1 MARFVYLTWVKKTM
15 LLFCI
20 STLSVL
26 ALAHEFWF
34 QPQKFFYTIR
44 EVARLRFMVGENF
57 EGENWSGNRDKI
69 QQLTHYTP
77 SGEMIDISAKISS
90 NKGDS
95 LQLPLQE
102 EGTHMVI
109 FNSNNSFL
117 SLDAA
122 KFNDYLK
129 EDGLTNAIAYRQE
142 NKEEG
147 KTSTEHY
154 QRSIK
159 TLLQVGYALTDACTK
174 RTSLPLDIIPEQ
186 NPYSVT
192 VGAKESLLKVRF
204 RVLFK
209 GIPLDSTLVRVFYHL
224 PGTNQVKTDI
234 LQTNKKGWVTAN
246 RHPGPYLVTCVHME
260 HTPNDTEAEWQ
271 SYWASLSFEYAQ
283 FFPGNS
289 TR

>member
-1 MARFVYLTWVKKTM
+1 
-15 LLFCI
+15 
-20 STLSVL
+20 
-26 ALAHEFWF
+26 
-34 QPQKFFYTIR
+34 
-44 EVARLRFMVGENF
+44 MVGENF
-57 EGENWSGNRDKI
+57 EGENWGGNRDKV
-69 QQLTHYTP
+69 QQLVHYTP
-77 SGEMIDISAKISS
+77 SGEITNIASLLSG

-102 EGTHMVI
+102 EGTHMII

-122 KFNDYLK
+122 KFNNYLK
-129 EDGLTNAIAYRQE
+129 EDGLENAIAYRKE
-142 NKEEG
+142 NKEED
-147 KTSTEHY
+147 KISTEHY

-159 TLLQVGYALTDACTK
+159 TLLQVSYPLTDACIK
-174 RTSLPLDIIPEQ
+174 PTSLPLDIIPEQ
-186 NPYSVT
+186 NPYEVP
-192 VGAKESLLKVRF
+192 VGSNESLLKVRF

-209 GIPLDSTLVRVFYHL
+209 GTPLDHTLVKVFYHL
-224 PGTNQVKTDI
+224 PGTKEVKTEI

-260 HTPNDTEAEWQ
+260 HTSNDTEAEWQ